1 MEELIRI
8 IQNEPE
14 GYVCNAF
21 TISEYVKADLR
32 LSLKQAKHS

>member
-21 TISEYVKADLR
+21 TISECKSRPKTLVEA
-32 LSLKQAKHS
+32 S